1 MMAATIQRDQ
11 ASAAGESTPTAS
23 LLTMALPAQMAMQ
36 EKGNK
41 KASGIAIS
49 RKSRGYFWRQY
60 RGSTGLASAAPP
72 GQNWLT

>member
-49 RKSRGYFWRQY
+49 RKKQRVF
-60 RGSTGLASAAPP
+60 LAAV
-72 GQNWLT
+72 